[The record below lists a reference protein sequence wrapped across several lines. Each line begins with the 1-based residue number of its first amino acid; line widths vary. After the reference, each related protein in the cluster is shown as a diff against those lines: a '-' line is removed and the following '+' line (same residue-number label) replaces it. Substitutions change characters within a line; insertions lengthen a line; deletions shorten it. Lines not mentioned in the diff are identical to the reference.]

1 MVVKEVL
8 TIKTTAKD
16 TGTMIRKAMLM
27 EDHPRGGQ
35 AKICG
40 TYADLVGTENAGVQ
54 IFSMVLQI
62 FSMMHLGKIFLIE
75 MLLECS
81 Y

>member
-1 MVVKEVL
+1 
-8 TIKTTAKD
+8 
-16 TGTMIRKAMLM
+16 MISIYISSLVFYFPKHTRG
-27 EDHPRGGQ
+27 GGQ

-62 FSMMHLGKIFLIE
+62 FSMMHLGEIFLIE

>member
-1 MVVKEVL
+1 MVTQRHL
-8 TIKTTAKD
+8 
-16 TGTMIRKAMLM
+16 IREKG
-27 EDHPRGGQ
+27 RGGQ

>member
-1 MVVKEVL
+1 MVNNFL
-8 TIKTTAKD
+8 SLSQLIL
-16 TGTMIRKAMLM
+16 IQS
-27 EDHPRGGQ
+27 RGGQ

>member
-1 MVVKEVL
+1 M
-8 TIKTTAKD
+8 
-16 TGTMIRKAMLM
+16 TGQTG
-27 EDHPRGGQ
+27 GGQ